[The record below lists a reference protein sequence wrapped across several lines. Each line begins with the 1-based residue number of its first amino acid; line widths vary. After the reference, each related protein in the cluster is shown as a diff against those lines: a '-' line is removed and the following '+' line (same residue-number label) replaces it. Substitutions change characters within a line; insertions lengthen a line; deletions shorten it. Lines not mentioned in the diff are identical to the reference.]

1 MVPPEAAQNGTGK
14 EPTFC
19 SLCSRSFKASS
30 SVPSSRKPALIVP
43 SKPGPPNYRLS
54 HLLSGTLSVAT
65 YVHMCPSIQLSVSA
79 WRARLCLRR
88 TCPPPPPPPPGA
100 PHCSGDQ
107 VGAEETLASSARHHS
122 ADHTL
127 CKRGSPLLG
136 SSPTAMHAHTQR
148 SRQKS
153 SSTKGSFFHQNT
165 G

>member
-43 SKPGPPNYRLS
+43 SNPGPPNYRLS
-54 HLLSGTLSVAT
+54 HLLSGMLFIAT

-88 TCPPPPPPPPGA
+88 TCPPHTHTHTHTPQPPVPSTA
-100 PHCSGDQ
+100 
-107 VGAEETLASSARHHS
+107 
-122 ADHTL
+122 
-127 CKRGSPLLG
+127 LG
-136 SSPTAMHAHTQR
+136 
-148 SRQKS
+148 
-153 SSTKGSFFHQNT
+153 TK
-165 G
+165 